1 MNPFQPIQNDGQATR
16 LKPKPARAS
25 THTKSAV
32 ASAVLFCAT
41 AFSLPAH
48 ADKAV
53 KDQALIQIL
62 EELKTN
68 QKEEFGKNVDRWE
81 EVSELLKKYIAY
93 SKAEEVRHGQWQQ
106 NNTLLDKTKK
116 DDFAKTF
123 KGLTSGVR
131 DVKGTD
137 ISSKALA
144 SGLKNGAA
152 STGSGGLGGLGG
164 LGGSGGG
171 LPDITSLGDFMK
183 LISDGLGQFSGL
195 STESFLPMLT
205 GGTFLEKDQS
215 DALAQVLKLHSVDDI
230 KNLVTSATVNN
241 AKLPNGDVMTKGV
254 KEALERTKLRSDT
267 AGQDLAAV
275 KATASGT
282 GSRLSAIEAL
292 VQQANALGAVDPKT
306 GKPNFDGAK
315 LAELRAYMSSVSAM
329 QNEELVKLSAKEM
342 GDRATDNLMSGAA
355 TAAKLQNAVNLAKG
369 K

>member
-1 MNPFQPIQNDGQATR
+1 MNPFQPIQKDAQAPR
-16 LKPKPARAS
+16 AQPKQSLASSAARSGIA
-25 THTKSAV
+25 TV
-32 ASAVLFCAT
+32 ALLCA
-41 AFSLPAH
+41 AGFSLPAH

-53 KDQALIQIL
+53 NDQALVQIL
-62 EELKTN
+62 QELKIN

-106 NNTLLDKTKK
+106 NNTLLDQAKK

-123 KGLTSGVR
+123 KGLTSGLR
-131 DVKGTD
+131 EVKGTD
-137 ISSKALA
+137 LSSKALA
-144 SGLKNGAA
+144 SGLKTGASSSGA
-152 STGSGGLGGLGG
+152 GGLGGLGG

-171 LPDITSLGDFMK
+171 LPDINSLGDFMK

-195 STESFLPMLT
+195 STEGFLPMLT
-205 GGTFLEKDQS
+205 GGTFLEKDAS
-215 DALAQVLKLHSVDDI
+215 DALAQILKLHSADDI
-230 KNLVTSATVNN
+230 KGLVSSVTATN
-241 AKLPNGDVMTKGV
+241 AKIPNGEAMTKGV
-254 KEALERTKLRSDT
+254 KAALERTKLRTDT

-275 KATASGT
+275 KVTATAT

-292 VQQANALGAVDPKT
+292 VQQANALGAEDPKT
-306 GKPNFDGAK
+306 GKPRFDGAK

-355 TAAKLQNAVNLAKG
+355 TAAKLQNAANLAKG

>member
-1 MNPFQPIQNDGQATR
+1 MNPFQPIQNDGPAPR
-16 LKPKPARAS
+16 LKPNPARAS
-25 THTKSAV
+25 MPVKSVIASAAFFCAV
-32 ASAVLFCAT
+32 AL
-41 AFSLPAH
+41 SLPAH

-62 EELKTN
+62 EELKNN
-68 QKEEFGKNVDRWE
+68 QKDEFGKNVDRWE

-106 NNTLLDKTKK
+106 NNTLLDKAKK

-123 KGLTSGVR
+123 KGLTSGIR
-131 DVKGTD
+131 EVKGTD
-137 ISSKALA
+137 LPSKALA
-144 SGLKNGAA
+144 SGLKNGTS
-152 STGSGGLGGLGG
+152 STSAGGLGGV
-164 LGGSGGG
+164 GGSGGG
-171 LPDITSLGDFMK
+171 LPDVNSLSDFMK

-215 DALAQVLKLHSVDDI
+215 DALTQVLKLHSVDDI
-230 KNLVTSATVNN
+230 KNLVTSATANN

-292 VQQANALGAVDPKT
+292 VQQANALGATDPKT